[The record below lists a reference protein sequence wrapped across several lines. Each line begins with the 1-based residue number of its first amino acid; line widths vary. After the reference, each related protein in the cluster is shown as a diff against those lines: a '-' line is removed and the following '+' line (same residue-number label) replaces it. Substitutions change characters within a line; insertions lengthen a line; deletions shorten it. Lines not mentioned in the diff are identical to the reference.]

1 MRAQCR
7 GRDAVSWCGAQGL
20 LDQPSWEGPS
30 DEADRV
36 NIHATK
42 GRIIFF

>member
-7 GRDAVSWCGAQGL
+7 GRELCTKKL
-20 LDQPSWEGPS
+20 LDQASWEGPS